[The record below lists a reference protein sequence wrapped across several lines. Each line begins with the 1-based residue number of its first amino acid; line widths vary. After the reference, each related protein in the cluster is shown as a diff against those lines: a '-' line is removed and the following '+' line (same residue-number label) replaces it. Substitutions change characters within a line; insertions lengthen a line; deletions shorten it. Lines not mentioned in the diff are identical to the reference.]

1 MSTKRLVLVS
11 VALGVLVLVVV
22 PLHAALRADP
32 AVLADEE
39 YLGPACNM
47 PFQAFPEPFCPRVV
61 AGESPATVLLAL
73 IVVPLL
79 ARRPTR
85 RRLIAISIASLAC
98 AALQIV
104 APFAFFTFPSASS
117 GRTPAPFEADPGCG
131 LVSCGLDH
139 TLFHLLQVPFL
150 LAMAFDGHRL
160 QRALPERG
168 TSA

>member
-22 PLHAALRADP
+22 PLPAALRADP

-39 YLGPACNM
+39 YLGPACKV
-47 PFQAFPEPFCPRVV
+47 PFQAFPEPSALASWREVARHGTPR
-61 AGESPATVLLAL
+61 ADRRAA
-73 IVVPLL
+73 
-79 ARRPTR
+79 ARASSHAAEADRHLDRELGLR
-85 RRLIAISIASLAC
+85 R
-98 AALQIV
+98 LQIV
-104 APFAFFTFPSASS
+104 APFAFVTFPSASS

-139 TLFHLLQVPFL
+139 TLFHLLQVLFL
-150 LAMAFDGHRL
+150 LAMAFDGYRL